1 MFLTRGFVGD
11 RFFADVMRRL
21 VGEERVVKLRDDE
34 MKTLMCLCALII
46 VAAGCS
52 TQPENV
58 LLQEWGTPF
67 ETPPFDDIQ
76 DEHFMPAI
84 LAAMEAEKA
93 EVDAIAQNEGAP
105 TFENTIEALEESGE
119 QLDIV
124 SRVFSCLNGANTND
138 KLQDVAKEVAPLQ
151 ARHSDDINLNE
162 KLFARIKQI
171 YEEKESLGL
180 TAEQDTLL
188 ENYYLGFVRS
198 GANLNDQDKEKL
210 RSINEELSNLYVE
223 FRQNHLKQTNAVA
236 LVIDKDE
243 DLAGLPDEVVQA
255 AAEMGKA
262 RDMEGK
268 WVFTLQKPSFIPF
281 LVNSDRRGL
290 REIVLKA
297 YINRGNNNDEF
308 DNKKLISRIAALRV
322 VKANLLGYKTH
333 ADFVLERNMAKNPES
348 VYKFLNEL
356 WKPALERAKTEVAD
370 MQAII
375 DREGND
381 FKLEAWD
388 WWYYAEKVKKEKYAL
403 DDAMLR
409 PYFKMENVRKGAFD
423 VAEKLYG
430 IRFGKRNDIEVYHP
444 DVEVFEVLEA
454 DGTHLGIF
462 YSDYYPR
469 DGKRSGA
476 WSSSFR
482 SQSNI
487 DGDFITPLVYNV
499 GNFAKPTADKP
510 SLMSMDEVETLF
522 HELGHGLNSLFG
534 NTIYSGSRRVP
545 RDFVEL
551 PSQIMEN
558 WARDPA
564 VLKTYALHYETGEP
578 IPQELIDKL
587 ENAKHFNQG
596 FVTVEY
602 LAASFLDM
610 DWHVLTDATEQDA
623 ASFEKESMDKIRLM
637 AEIES
642 RYQST
647 NFGHIFSSGGYSSGY
662 YSYIWAAVLDADA
675 FQAFK
680 ETDLF
685 NKELA
690 ASFRKNVLSMGS
702 NDTMAQYIKFRGA
715 EPKVDALLKRRGL
728 D

>member
-1 MFLTRGFVGD
+1 
-11 RFFADVMRRL
+11 
-21 VGEERVVKLRDDE
+21 
-34 MKTLMCLCALII
+34 MKMKRKMYLCTLII
-46 VAAGCS
+46 LIIGCRI
-52 TQPENV
+52 QAENL
-58 LLQEWGTPF
+58 LLQEWDTPF
-67 ETPPFDDIQ
+67 QTPPFNEIK
-76 DEHFMPAI
+76 DEHFMPAF
-84 LAAMEAEKA
+84 LETMKAEKA
-93 EVDAIAQNEGAP
+93 EVEAIVNNEEEP
-105 TFENTIEALEESGE
+105 TFKNTIEALEKSGE
-119 QLDIV
+119 LLDRV
-124 SRVFSCLNGANTND
+124 SRVFGCLNGANTND
-138 KLQDVAKEVAPLQ
+138 ELQNISKEVAPLR
-151 ARHSDDINLNE
+151 AKHDDDISLNE
-162 KLFARIKQI
+162 KLFAKIKKN
-171 YEEKESLGL
+171 YDKKESLGL
-180 TAEQDTLL
+180 TPEQHTLL
-188 ENYYLGFVRS
+188 ENYFLGFVRS
-198 GANLNDQDKEKL
+198 GANLNDEDKEKL
-210 RSINEELSNLYVE
+210 RYINEELSNLYVK
-223 FRQNHLKQTNAVA
+223 FKQNHLKQTNAIG
-236 LVIDKDE
+236 LIIDKDE
-243 DLAGLPDEVVQA
+243 DLAGLPDGVVQA
-255 AAEMGKA
+255 AVEMAKTRG
-262 RDMEGK
+262 MEGK

-281 LVNSDRRGL
+281 LMNSEKRNL
-290 REIVLKA
+290 REIVFKA

-308 DNKKLISRIAALRV
+308 DNKKLISRIASLRV
-322 VKANLLGYKTH
+322 SKANLLSYKTH
-333 ADFVLERNMAKNPES
+333 ADFVLERNMAKNSEN
-348 VYKFLNEL
+348 VYKFLYDL
-356 WKPALERAKTEVAD
+356 WKPALKRSKIEVAD

-375 DREGND
+375 NKEGHN
-381 FKLEAWD
+381 FKLQPWD

-409 PYFKMENVRKGAFD
+409 PYFKMENVRRGAFD
-423 VAEKLYG
+423 VARKLYG
-430 IRFGKRNDIEVYHP
+430 IEFVKRNDIQVYKP

-487 DGDFITPLVYNV
+487 DGNFITPLVYNI
-499 GNFAKPTADKP
+499 GNFAQPTADKP

-534 NTIYSGSRRVP
+534 NTTYSGSRRVP

-558 WARDPA
+558 WAKDPT
-564 VLKTYALHYETGEP
+564 VLKTYAFHYETGEP
-578 IPQELIDKL
+578 IPQELIGKL
-587 ENAKHFNQG
+587 ENAKLFNQG
-596 FVTVEY
+596 FALVEY

-610 DWHVLTDATEQDA
+610 DWHVLTDTIEQDA
-623 ASFEKESMDKIRLM
+623 AKFEKESMDKIGLIS
-637 AEIES
+637 EIES

-647 NFGHIFSSGGYSSGY
+647 NFGHIFSGGSYSSGY

-702 NDTMAQYIKFRGA
+702 NDMMSQYIKFRGC

>member
-1 MFLTRGFVGD
+1 MK
-11 RFFADVMRRL
+11 
-21 VGEERVVKLRDDE
+21 KLIYLF
-34 MKTLMCLCALII
+34 TLII
-46 VAAGCS
+46 LTYGC
-52 TQPENV
+52 TVQPENP
-58 LLQEWGTPF
+58 LLKEWDTPF
-67 ETPPFDDIQ
+67 QTPPFDEIKS
-76 DEHFMPAI
+76 EHFMPAF
-84 LAAMEAEKA
+84 LETMEAEKA
-93 EVDAIAQNEGAP
+93 EIEAIVNNKEEP
-105 TFENTIEALEESGE
+105 TIKNTIEALEKSGE
-119 QLDIV
+119 LLNRV
-124 SRVFSCLNGANTND
+124 SRVFGCLNGANTND
-138 KLQDVAKEVAPLQ
+138 ELQNISKEVAPI
-151 ARHSDDINLNE
+151 RTKHNDDINLNE

-171 YEEKESLGL
+171 YEKKESIEL
-180 TAEQDTLL
+180 TPEQNTLL
-188 ENYYLGFVRS
+188 ENYYLRFVRS
-198 GANLNDQDKEKL
+198 GANLNNEDKGKL
-210 RSINEELSNLYVE
+210 RNINEELSNLYVR
-223 FRQNHLKQTNAVA
+223 FSQNHLKQTNAIG

-243 DLAGLPDEVVQA
+243 DLAGLPDGVVQA
-255 AAEMGKA
+255 AAEKAKA

-281 LVNSDRRGL
+281 LMNSEKRNL
-290 REIVLKA
+290 REIVFKA

-308 DNKKLISRIAALRV
+308 DNKKLISRIASLRISR
-322 VKANLLGYKTH
+322 ANLLGYKTH
-333 ADFVLERNMAKNPES
+333 ADFILERNMAKNPEN
-348 VYKFLNEL
+348 VYKFLNDL
-356 WKPALERAKTEVAD
+356 WKPALERSKMEVAD

-375 DREGND
+375 NKEGHN
-381 FKLEAWD
+381 FKLQAWD

-409 PYFKMENVRKGAFD
+409 PYFKMENVRTGAFD
-423 VAEKLYG
+423 VAENLYG
-430 IRFGKRNDIEVYHP
+430 IKFIKRNDIMVYHP

-487 DGDFITPLVYNV
+487 DGNFITPLVYNV

-534 NTIYSGSRRVP
+534 NTTYSGSRRTP

-551 PSQIMEN
+551 PAQIMEN
-558 WARDPA
+558 WANDPA
-564 VLKTYALHYETGEP
+564 VLKTYAFHYETGKP

-587 ENAKHFNQG
+587 EDSKQFNQG
-596 FVTVEY
+596 FMTVEY

-610 DWHVLTDATEQDA
+610 DWHLLTDTTEQDA
-623 ASFEKESMDKIRLM
+623 AKFEEESMDRIGLIS
-637 AEIES
+637 EIES

-690 ASFRKNVLSMGS
+690 ASFRKNVLSIGS
-702 NDTMAQYIKFRGA
+702 NDMMAQYIKFRGF

>member
-1 MFLTRGFVGD
+1 MKKMKKMMYLFV
-11 RFFADVMRRL
+11 
-21 VGEERVVKLRDDE
+21 
-34 MKTLMCLCALII
+34 LII
-46 VAAGCS
+46 LTNGCGI
-52 TQPENV
+52 QPENP
-58 LLQEWGTPF
+58 LLKEWDTPF
-67 ETPPFDDIQ
+67 RTPPFDEIKS
-76 DEHFMPAI
+76 EHFMPAFLETMKI
-84 LAAMEAEKA
+84 EKA
-93 EVDAIAQNEGAP
+93 EIEAIVNNKEEP
-105 TFENTIEALEESGE
+105 TFKNTIEALEKSGK
-119 QLDIV
+119 LLNRV
-124 SRVFSCLNGANTND
+124 SRVFGCLNGANTND
-138 KLQDVAKEVAPLQ
+138 ELQNISKEVAPL
-151 ARHSDDINLNE
+151 RSKHSDDINLNE
-162 KLFARIKQI
+162 KLFGRIKQI
-171 YEEKESLGL
+171 YEKKESLAL
-180 TAEQDTLL
+180 SPEQNILL
-188 ENYYLGFVRS
+188 ENYYLRFVRS
-198 GANLNDQDKEKL
+198 GANLNDEDKGKL
-210 RSINEELSNLYVE
+210 RNINEELSNLYVR
-223 FRQNHLKQTNAVA
+223 FSQNHLKQTNAIG

-243 DLAGLPDEVVQA
+243 DLAGLPDEVIQA
-255 AAEMGKA
+255 AAEIAKA

-281 LVNSDRRGL
+281 LMNSEKRNL
-290 REIVLKA
+290 REVVFKA
-297 YINRGNNNDEF
+297 YVNRGNNNDEF
-308 DNKKLISRIAALRV
+308 DNKKLLSRIASLRTSR
-322 VKANLLGYKTH
+322 ANLLGYKTH
-333 ADFVLERNMAKNPES
+333 ADYVLERNMAKNPEN
-348 VYKFLNEL
+348 VYKFLNDL
-356 WKPALERAKTEVAD
+356 WKPALKRSIMEVAD

-375 DREGND
+375 NKEGHN
-381 FKLEAWD
+381 FKLQAWD

-430 IRFGKRNDIEVYHP
+430 IKFIKRNDIMVYHP
-444 DVEVFEVLEA
+444 DVEVFEALEA

-487 DGDFITPLVYNV
+487 DGNLITPLVYNV

-534 NTIYSGSRRVP
+534 NTTYSGSRRTP

-551 PSQIMEN
+551 PAQIMEN
-558 WARDPA
+558 WANDPA
-564 VLKTYALHYETGEP
+564 VLKTYAFHYETNKP

-587 ENAKHFNQG
+587 ENSKQFNQG
-596 FVTVEY
+596 FMTVEY

-610 DWHVLTDATEQDA
+610 DWHLLTDTTEQDA
-623 ASFEKESMDKIRLM
+623 AKFEKESMDKIGLIS
-637 AEIES
+637 EIES

-702 NDTMAQYIKFRGA
+702 NDMMAQYIKFRGF

>member
-1 MFLTRGFVGD
+1 MKIMMYVFTLTILTIGCGIQ
-11 RFFADVMRRL
+11 A
-21 VGEERVVKLRDDE
+21 EN
-34 MKTLMCLCALII
+34 LM
-46 VAAGCS
+46 
-52 TQPENV
+52 
-58 LLQEWGTPF
+58 LQEWDTPF
-67 ETPPFDDIQ
+67 QTPPFEEIK
-76 DEHFMPAI
+76 DEHFMPAF
-84 LAAMEAEKA
+84 LETMKAEKA
-93 EVDAIAQNEGAP
+93 EVEAIVNNNEEP
-105 TFENTIEALEESGE
+105 TFKNTIVALEKSGE
-119 QLDIV
+119 LLDRV
-124 SRVFSCLNGANTND
+124 SRVFGCLNGANTND
-138 KLQDVAKEVAPLQ
+138 ELQNISKEIAPLR
-151 ARHSDDINLNE
+151 AKHNDDIKLNE

-171 YEEKESLGL
+171 YEKKENLGL
-180 TAEQDTLL
+180 TLEQNTLL
-188 ENYYLGFVRS
+188 ENYFLDFVRS
-198 GANLNDQDKEKL
+198 GANLNDEDKEKL
-210 RSINEELSNLYVE
+210 RNINEELSNLYVK
-223 FRQNHLKQTNAVA
+223 FKQNHLKQTNAIG
-236 LVIDKDE
+236 LVIDKQE
-243 DLAGLPDEVVQA
+243 DLAGLPEGVVQA
-255 AAEMGKA
+255 AAEMATIRG
-262 RDMEGK
+262 MEGK

-281 LVNSDRRGL
+281 LMNSEKRNL
-290 REIVLKA
+290 REIVFKA

-308 DNKKLISRIAALRV
+308 DNKKLISRIASLRV
-322 VKANLLGYKTH
+322 SKANLLGYKTH
-333 ADFVLERNMAKNPES
+333 ADFVLERNMAKNSEN
-348 VYKFLNEL
+348 VYKFLNDL
-356 WKPALERAKTEVAD
+356 WKPTLKRSKMEVAD
-370 MQAII
+370 MQAIVNK
-375 DREGND
+375 EGHN
-381 FKLEAWD
+381 FKLQAWD

-409 PYFKMENVRKGAFD
+409 PYFKMENVRRGAFD
-423 VAEKLYG
+423 VARKLYG
-430 IRFGKRNDIEVYHP
+430 IEFVKRNDIQVYNP

-454 DGTHLGIF
+454 DGIHLGIF

-487 DGDFITPLVYNV
+487 DGNLITPLVYNV

-534 NTIYSGSRRVP
+534 NTTYSGSRRVP

-558 WARDPA
+558 WAKDPA
-564 VLKTYALHYETGEP
+564 VLKTYAFHYETGEP

-587 ENAKHFNQG
+587 EDSKLFNQG
-596 FVTVEY
+596 FMTAEY
-602 LAASFLDM
+602 LAASFMDM
-610 DWHVLTDATEQDA
+610 DWHILTDTTEQDA
-623 ASFEKESMDKIRLM
+623 AKFEKESMDKIGLIT
-637 AEIES
+637 EIES

-702 NDTMAQYIKFRGA
+702 NDMMAQYIKFRGGK
-715 EPKVDALLKRRGL
+715 PKVDALLKRRGL

>member
-1 MFLTRGFVGD
+1 MKKAMYLFTLTV
-11 RFFADVMRRL
+11 L
-21 VGEERVVKLRDDE
+21 
-34 MKTLMCLCALII
+34 TI
-46 VAAGCS
+46 GCS
-52 TQPENV
+52 IQQDNIM
-58 LLQEWGTPF
+58 LKEWNTPF
-67 ETPPFDDIQ
+67 QTPPFDEIK
-76 DEHFMPAI
+76 DEHFMPAF
-84 LAAMEAEKA
+84 LEAMEAEKA
-93 EVDAIAQNEGAP
+93 EIELIANNEEDP
-105 TFENTIEALEESGE
+105 TFKNTIEALEKSGE
-119 QLDIV
+119 LLDRV
-124 SRVFSCLNGANTND
+124 SKVFNCLNSANTND
-138 KLQDVAKEVAPLQ
+138 ELQNISKEVAPLR
-151 ARHSDDINLNE
+151 AKHNDDINLNE

-171 YEEKESLGL
+171 YEKKESLGL
-180 TAEQDTLL
+180 TAEQNTLL
-188 ENYYLGFVRS
+188 ENYFLRFVRS
-198 GANLNDQDKEKL
+198 GADLNDQDKEKL
-210 RSINEELSNLYVE
+210 RNINEELSNLYVK
-223 FRQNHLKQTNAVA
+223 FRQNHLKQTNAIA
-236 LVIDKDE
+236 LVIDNDE
-243 DLAGLPDEVVQA
+243 DLAGLSDDVVQA
-255 AAEMGKA
+255 AAEMAKA
-262 RDMEGK
+262 RDMDGK

-281 LVNSDRRGL
+281 LMHSEKRNL
-290 REIVLKA
+290 REIIFKA

-322 VKANLLGYKTH
+322 KKANLLGYKTH
-333 ADFVLERNMAKNPES
+333 ADFVLERNMAKNPDN
-348 VYKFLNEL
+348 VFKFLNDL
-356 WKPALERAKTEVAD
+356 WKPALKRAKMEVAD

-375 DREGND
+375 DKEGHD
-381 FKLEAWD
+381 FKLQAWD

-430 IRFGKRNDIEVYHP
+430 IRFVKRDDIEVYHP
-444 DVEVFEVLEA
+444 DVDVFEVLEA

-469 DGKRSGA
+469 NGKRSGA

-487 DGDFITPLVYNV
+487 DGDFITPLVCNV
-499 GNFAKPTADKP
+499 GNFAKPTGDKP

-534 NTIYSGSRRVP
+534 NTIYSGSRRIP
-545 RDFVEL
+545 MDFVEL

-578 IPQELIDKL
+578 IPQELLDKL
-587 ENAKHFNQG
+587 EKAKHFNQG
-596 FVTVEY
+596 FMTVEY
-602 LAASFLDM
+602 LTASFLDM
-610 DWHVLTDATEQDA
+610 DWHVLTDTTEQDA
-623 ASFEKESMDKIRLM
+623 ARFEKESLDKIGLIP
-637 AEIES
+637 EIES

-647 NFGHIFSSGGYSSGY
+647 NFGHIFSSGGYSAGY

-702 NDTMAQYIKFRGA
+702 NDTMAQYVRFRGF